1 MNEVVPINW
10 EQPLFVKQK
19 EERMMIRYGDELWTE
34 LKFTNI
40 QYEVERRDNQW
51 VDVTL
56 KVETTDETPLPLD
69 LIDFTIM
76 AICTH
81 QGHPIQLVT
90 MDEGVDCEY
99 QLTEWEKEQIHA
111 FIRTD
116 EVKKAIILAAAVVE

>member
-1 MNEVVPINW
+1 MKEVVPIDW
-10 EQPLFVKQK
+10 EQPLFVKEM
-19 EERMMIRYGDELWTE
+19 EESNMIRYGDELWTE
-34 LKFTNI
+34 LKFAHI

-90 MDEGVDCEY
+90 MDEGCDSEY

-116 EVKKAIILAAAVVE
+116 EVQKAIILSAGVIE

>member
-1 MNEVVPINW
+1 MKEVVPIDW
-10 EQPLFVKQK
+10 EQPLFVKEM
-19 EERMMIRYGDELWTE
+19 EESKVIRYGDELWTE
-34 LKFTNI
+34 LMFAHI

-90 MDEGVDCEY
+90 MDEGCDSEY

-116 EVKKAIILAAAVVE
+116 EVQKAIIQSAGVVE

>member
-1 MNEVVPINW
+1 MKEVVPIDW
-10 EQPLFVKQK
+10 EQPLFLK
-19 EERMMIRYGDELWTE
+19 EMEESNMIRYGDELWTE
-34 LKFTNI
+34 IKFAHI

-90 MDEGVDCEY
+90 MDEGCDCEY

-116 EVKKAIILAAAVVE
+116 EVKKAIILVAAVVE